1 MTHIKTLVAAI
12 TGLSFLSASAFGQTY
27 TKNQIGM
34 AMMRTNTIALDHG
47 KIKSGYNSVWAHL
60 RGDFRM
66 SEVNPELV
74 RRHESKFVS
83 SSAYF
88 KRTIER
94 SRPYMYHI
102 SNEVAKRNMPA
113 EIALLPFIESA
124 YVTKAKSHVGASG
137 LWQFMPATG
146 RHYGLEQTPMYD
158 GRHDIYAATDAALN
172 YLQYL
177 HGLFGDWSLALAA
190 YNWGEGNVGRA
201 VNRARAQGLEP
212 VYENLRMPNET
223 RNYVPKLLAVRNI
236 VNNPEYFGMS
246 FADLDNKPFFKAVD
260 IDQPIDLSAAVRL
273 ANISQAEFD
282 ALNPAFKS
290 PVYIPKTGRKLLLP
304 ATAIATFERNYKK
317 ADRASLLSWDV
328 YTPYADTTLSSIAA
342 ETGMSTAELKR
353 LNGLSKENVAAGRSL
368 LIAKNRFSGSPAA
381 VPANFAALD
390 ADINPNDNKLQT
402 VPNLNIA
409 VTETTFKPSRQT
421 VDIQTAS
428 AAQPA
433 PDTLR
438 PPVQTAAVDFTK
450 QTAQAAA
457 PAVTNQP
464 VASVPAAPSTD
475 EVEDRIRQLA
485 SASASQNA
493 PQPATAAMADGGNNE
508 LLMTFVQESGLSENS
523 DTVTVADSSPN
534 QLENEQAAQEAAE
547 RSRQAKLAAERAKQQ
562 KQAAEARALAAAKN
576 SGTPTTHK
584 VGSGDT
590 LFNIAKRYDMNVAD
604 LIASNNIK
612 GNTIHTGQ
620 ILKVAAAKGKQ
631 TAKASV
637 QPVSYTVRQGDT
649 LTDIA
654 RRFNVNVNDVRRWN
668 NNSSNIR
675 PGQNCKAANHSFP
688 FSDGLCHT
696 TGRLKTFTTR
706 QNRKDP
712 WHKSPPKSSK
722 PTTSE
727 ASSAKRLPKKP
738 PT

>member
-12 TGLSFLSASAFGQTY
+12 TGLSFFSAPAFGQTY

-47 KIKSGYNSVWAHL
+47 KIKSGHNSVWAHL
-60 RGDFRM
+60 RSDFRM

-146 RHYGLEQTPMYD
+146 RHYGLEQTPLYD

-353 LNGLSKENVAAGRSL
+353 LNGLSKESVAAGRSL

-450 QTAQAAA
+450 QTAQSAA
-457 PAVTNQP
+457 PTVTNHP
-464 VASVPAAPSTD
+464 VAVAPAAPSTD

-493 PQPATAAMADGGNNE
+493 PQPATAAVADGGNNE

-523 DTVTVADSSPN
+523 DTVTVADSNSI

-668 NNSSNIR
+668 NNSSNIK
-675 PGQNCKAANHSFP
+675 PGQNIKLQGS
-688 FSDGLCHT
+688 
-696 TGRLKTFTTR
+696 
-706 QNRKDP
+706 
-712 WHKSPPKSSK
+712 
-722 PTTSE
+722 
-727 ASSAKRLPKKP
+727 
-738 PT
+738 

>member
-12 TGLSFLSASAFGQTY
+12 TGLSFFSAPAFGQTY

-47 KIKSGYNSVWAHL
+47 KIKSGHNSVWAHL

-146 RHYGLEQTPMYD
+146 RHYGLEQTPLYD

-201 VNRARAQGLEP
+201 VNHARAQGLEP

-353 LNGLSKENVAAGRSL
+353 LNGLSKESVAAGRSL

-457 PAVTNQP
+457 PTVTNQP
-464 VASVPAAPSTD
+464 VAAAPAAPSTD

-493 PQPATAAMADGGNNE
+493 PQPATAAVADGGNNE

-523 DTVTVADSSPN
+523 DTVTVTDSSPI

-668 NNSSNIR
+668 NNSSHIK
-675 PGQNCKAANHSFP
+675 PGQNIKLQGS
-688 FSDGLCHT
+688 
-696 TGRLKTFTTR
+696 
-706 QNRKDP
+706 
-712 WHKSPPKSSK
+712 
-722 PTTSE
+722 
-727 ASSAKRLPKKP
+727 
-738 PT
+738 

>member
-1 MTHIKTLVAAI
+1 
-12 TGLSFLSASAFGQTY
+12 
-27 TKNQIGM
+27 M

-47 KIKSGYNSVWAHL
+47 KIKSGHNSVWAHL
-60 RGDFRM
+60 RGEFRM

-146 RHYGLEQTPMYD
+146 RHYGLEQTPLYD

-353 LNGLSKENVAAGRSL
+353 LNGLSKESVAAGRSL

-421 VDIQTAS
+421 VEIQTAS

-450 QTAQAAA
+450 QTAQSAAPTVTNHPVAAA
-457 PAVTNQP
+457 
-464 VASVPAAPSTD
+464 PAAPSTD

-493 PQPATAAMADGGNNE
+493 PQPATASVADGGNNE

-523 DTVTVADSSPN
+523 DTVTVADSGAI

-547 RSRQAKLAAERAKQQ
+547 RSRQAKLTAERAKQQ

-668 NNSSNIR
+668 NNSSNIK
-675 PGQNCKAANHSFP
+675 PGQNIKLQGS
-688 FSDGLCHT
+688 
-696 TGRLKTFTTR
+696 
-706 QNRKDP
+706 
-712 WHKSPPKSSK
+712 
-722 PTTSE
+722 
-727 ASSAKRLPKKP
+727 
-738 PT
+738 

>member
-12 TGLSFLSASAFGQTY
+12 TGLSFFSAPAFGQTY

-47 KIKSGYNSVWAHL
+47 KIKSGHNSVWAHL

-102 SNEVAKRNMPA
+102 SNEVTKRNMPA

-146 RHYGLEQTPMYD
+146 RHYGLEQTPLYD

-433 PDTLR
+433 PDTTLR

-457 PAVTNQP
+457 PTVTNQP
-464 VASVPAAPSTD
+464 VAAAPAAPSTD

-668 NNSSNIR
+668 NNSSNIK
-675 PGQNCKAANHSFP
+675 PGQNIKLQGS
-688 FSDGLCHT
+688 
-696 TGRLKTFTTR
+696 
-706 QNRKDP
+706 
-712 WHKSPPKSSK
+712 
-722 PTTSE
+722 
-727 ASSAKRLPKKP
+727 
-738 PT
+738 

>member
-12 TGLSFLSASAFGQTY
+12 TGLSFFSAPAFGQTY

-47 KIKSGYNSVWAHL
+47 KIKSGHNSVWAHL

-146 RHYGLEQTPMYD
+146 RHYGLEQTPLYD

-246 FADLDNKPFFKAVD
+246 FADLENKPFFKAVD

-290 PVYIPKTGRKLLLP
+290 PVYIPKSGRKLLLP

-353 LNGLSKENVAAGRSL
+353 LNGLSKESIAAGRSL
-368 LIAKNRFSGSPAA
+368 LIAKNRFSGSPAPA
-381 VPANFAALD
+381 PANFAALD
-390 ADINPNDNKLQT
+390 TDTNPNDSKLQS
-402 VPNLNIA
+402 VPDLNIA
-409 VTETTFKPSRQT
+409 VTETVFKPSRQT
-421 VDIQTAS
+421 VEIQTAS
-428 AAQPA
+428 AAQSA
-433 PDTLR
+433 PDTLL
-438 PPVQTAAVDFTK
+438 PPVQTAAIDFTK

-457 PAVTNQP
+457 PTVTNQP
-464 VASVPAAPSTD
+464 VAAAPAAPSTD

-493 PQPATAAMADGGNNE
+493 PQPATAAVADGGNNE

-523 DTVTVADSSPN
+523 DTVADSGAI

-547 RSRQAKLAAERAKQQ
+547 RNRQAKLAAERAKQQ

-620 ILKVAAAKGKQ
+620 VLKVAAAKGKQ

-668 NNSSNIR
+668 NNSSNIK
-675 PGQNCKAANHSFP
+675 PGQNIKLQGS
-688 FSDGLCHT
+688 
-696 TGRLKTFTTR
+696 
-706 QNRKDP
+706 
-712 WHKSPPKSSK
+712 
-722 PTTSE
+722 
-727 ASSAKRLPKKP
+727 
-738 PT
+738 

>member
-12 TGLSFLSASAFGQTY
+12 TGLSFFSAPAFGQTY

-47 KIKSGYNSVWAHL
+47 KIKSGHNSVWAHM

-146 RHYGLEQTPMYD
+146 RHYGLEQTPLYD

-236 VNNPEYFGMS
+236 VNNPEYFGMN

-273 ANISQAEFD
+273 ADISQAEFD

-353 LNGLSKENVAAGRSL
+353 LNGLSKESVAAGRSL

-457 PAVTNQP
+457 PTVTNQP
-464 VASVPAAPSTD
+464 VAAAPSTD

-485 SASASQNA
+485 STSASQNA
-493 PQPATAAMADGGNNE
+493 PQPATAAVADGSNNE

-547 RSRQAKLAAERAKQQ
+547 RSRQAKLTAERAKQQ

-590 LFNIAKRYDMNVAD
+590 LFNIAKRYDMNAAD

-668 NNSSNIR
+668 NNSSNIK
-675 PGQNCKAANHSFP
+675 PGQNIKLQGS
-688 FSDGLCHT
+688 
-696 TGRLKTFTTR
+696 
-706 QNRKDP
+706 
-712 WHKSPPKSSK
+712 
-722 PTTSE
+722 
-727 ASSAKRLPKKP
+727 
-738 PT
+738 

>member
-12 TGLSFLSASAFGQTY
+12 TGLSFFSAPAFGQTY

-34 AMMRTNTIALDHG
+34 AMMRTNTIALDRG
-47 KIKSGYNSVWAHL
+47 KIKSGHNSVWAHL

-146 RHYGLEQTPMYD
+146 RHYGLEQTPLYD

-273 ANISQAEFD
+273 ADISQAEFD

-353 LNGLSKENVAAGRSL
+353 LNGLSKESVAAGRSL

-450 QTAQAAA
+450 QTAQTAA
-457 PAVTNQP
+457 PTVTNQP
-464 VASVPAAPSTD
+464 VATAPAAPSTD
-475 EVEDRIRQLA
+475 EIEDRIQQLA

-493 PQPATAAMADGGNNE
+493 PQPATASVADGGNNE

-668 NNSSNIR
+668 NNSSNIK
-675 PGQNCKAANHSFP
+675 PGQNIKLQGS
-688 FSDGLCHT
+688 
-696 TGRLKTFTTR
+696 
-706 QNRKDP
+706 
-712 WHKSPPKSSK
+712 
-722 PTTSE
+722 
-727 ASSAKRLPKKP
+727 
-738 PT
+738 

>member
-12 TGLSFLSASAFGQTY
+12 TGLSFFSAPAFGQTY

-47 KIKSGYNSVWAHL
+47 KIKSGHNSVWAHL
-60 RGDFRM
+60 RGEFRM

-146 RHYGLEQTPMYD
+146 RHYGLEQTPLYD
-158 GRHDIYAATDAALN
+158 GRHDIHAATDAALN

-177 HGLFGDWSLALAA
+177 YGLFGDWSLALAA

-223 RNYVPKLLAVRNI
+223 HNYVPKLLAMRNI

-260 IDQPIDLSAAVRL
+260 IDQPIDLSAVVRL

-353 LNGLSKENVAAGRSL
+353 LNGLSKESVAAGRSL

-390 ADINPNDNKLQT
+390 ADINSNDNKLQT

-450 QTAQAAA
+450 QTAQTAA
-457 PAVTNQP
+457 PTVTNQP
-464 VASVPAAPSTD
+464 VATAPAAPSTD
-475 EVEDRIRQLA
+475 EIEDRIQQLA

-493 PQPATAAMADGGNNE
+493 PQPATAAVADGGNNE

-523 DTVTVADSSPN
+523 DTVTVAVADSSPN

-668 NNSSNIR
+668 NNSSNIK
-675 PGQNCKAANHSFP
+675 PGQNIKLQGS
-688 FSDGLCHT
+688 
-696 TGRLKTFTTR
+696 
-706 QNRKDP
+706 
-712 WHKSPPKSSK
+712 
-722 PTTSE
+722 
-727 ASSAKRLPKKP
+727 
-738 PT
+738 

>member
-12 TGLSFLSASAFGQTY
+12 TGLSFFSAPAFGQTY

-47 KIKSGYNSVWAHL
+47 KIKSGHNSVWAHL

-146 RHYGLEQTPMYD
+146 RHYGLEQTPLYD

-201 VNRARAQGLEP
+201 VNHARAQGLEP

-273 ANISQAEFD
+273 ADISQAEFD

-353 LNGLSKENVAAGRSL
+353 LNGLSKESVAAGRSL

-457 PAVTNQP
+457 PTVTNQP
-464 VASVPAAPSTD
+464 VAAAPAAPSTD

-493 PQPATAAMADGGNNE
+493 PQPATAAVADGGNNE

-523 DTVTVADSSPN
+523 DTVTVADSNSI

-668 NNSSNIR
+668 NNSSHIK
-675 PGQNCKAANHSFP
+675 PGQNIKLQGS
-688 FSDGLCHT
+688 
-696 TGRLKTFTTR
+696 
-706 QNRKDP
+706 
-712 WHKSPPKSSK
+712 
-722 PTTSE
+722 
-727 ASSAKRLPKKP
+727 
-738 PT
+738 

>member
-88 KRTIER
+88 KRTIEL

-146 RHYGLEQTPMYD
+146 RHYGLEQTPLYD

-675 PGQNCKAANHSFP
+675 PGQNIKLQGS
-688 FSDGLCHT
+688 
-696 TGRLKTFTTR
+696 
-706 QNRKDP
+706 
-712 WHKSPPKSSK
+712 
-722 PTTSE
+722 
-727 ASSAKRLPKKP
+727 
-738 PT
+738 

>member
-12 TGLSFLSASAFGQTY
+12 TGLSFFSAPAFGQTY

-47 KIKSGYNSVWAHL
+47 KIKSGHNSVWAHL

-146 RHYGLEQTPMYD
+146 RHYGLEQTPLYD

-246 FADLDNKPFFKAVD
+246 FADLENKPFFKAVD

-273 ANISQAEFD
+273 ADISQAEFD

-290 PVYIPKTGRKLLLP
+290 PVYIPKSGRKLLLP

-353 LNGLSKENVAAGRSL
+353 LNGLSKESVAAGRSL

-457 PAVTNQP
+457 PTVTNQP
-464 VASVPAAPSTD
+464 VAAAPAAPSTD

-493 PQPATAAMADGGNNE
+493 PQPATASVADGGNNE

-523 DTVTVADSSPN
+523 DTVIVADSSPN

-620 ILKVAAAKGKQ
+620 SLKVAAAKGKQ

-668 NNSSNIR
+668 NNSSNIK
-675 PGQNCKAANHSFP
+675 PGQNIKLQGS
-688 FSDGLCHT
+688 
-696 TGRLKTFTTR
+696 
-706 QNRKDP
+706 
-712 WHKSPPKSSK
+712 
-722 PTTSE
+722 
-727 ASSAKRLPKKP
+727 
-738 PT
+738 

>member
-12 TGLSFLSASAFGQTY
+12 TGLSFFSAPAFGQTY

-47 KIKSGYNSVWAHL
+47 KIKSGHNSVWAHL
-60 RGDFRM
+60 RGEFRM

-146 RHYGLEQTPMYD
+146 RHYGLEQTPLYD

-353 LNGLSKENVAAGRSL
+353 LNGLSKESVAAGRSL

-421 VDIQTAS
+421 VEIQTAS

-450 QTAQAAA
+450 QTAQSAAPTVTNHPVAAA
-457 PAVTNQP
+457 
-464 VASVPAAPSTD
+464 PAAPSTD

-493 PQPATAAMADGGNNE
+493 PQPATASVADGGNNE

-523 DTVTVADSSPN
+523 DTVTVADSGAI

-547 RSRQAKLAAERAKQQ
+547 RSRQAKLTAERAKQQ

-668 NNSSNIR
+668 NNSSNIK
-675 PGQNCKAANHSFP
+675 PGQNIKLQGS
-688 FSDGLCHT
+688 
-696 TGRLKTFTTR
+696 
-706 QNRKDP
+706 
-712 WHKSPPKSSK
+712 
-722 PTTSE
+722 
-727 ASSAKRLPKKP
+727 
-738 PT
+738 

>member
-12 TGLSFLSASAFGQTY
+12 TGLSFFSAPAFGQTY

-47 KIKSGYNSVWAHL
+47 KIKSGHNSVWAHL
-60 RGDFRM
+60 RGEFRM

-146 RHYGLEQTPMYD
+146 RHYGLEQTPLYD

-246 FADLDNKPFFKAVD
+246 FADLENKPFFKAVD

-353 LNGLSKENVAAGRSL
+353 LNGLSKESVAAGRSL

-438 PPVQTAAVDFTK
+438 PHVQTAAVDFTK

-457 PAVTNQP
+457 PTVTNQP
-464 VASVPAAPSTD
+464 VAAAPAAPSTD

-493 PQPATAAMADGGNNE
+493 PQPATAAVADGGNNE

-523 DTVTVADSSPN
+523 DTVTVADSSAN

-620 ILKVAAAKGKQ
+620 ILKVAAAKSKQ

-668 NNSSNIR
+668 NNSSNIK
-675 PGQNCKAANHSFP
+675 PGQNIKLQGS
-688 FSDGLCHT
+688 
-696 TGRLKTFTTR
+696 
-706 QNRKDP
+706 
-712 WHKSPPKSSK
+712 
-722 PTTSE
+722 
-727 ASSAKRLPKKP
+727 
-738 PT
+738 

>member
-12 TGLSFLSASAFGQTY
+12 TGLSFFSAPAFGQTY

-47 KIKSGYNSVWAHL
+47 KIKSGHNSVWAHL
-60 RGDFRM
+60 RGEFRM

-146 RHYGLEQTPMYD
+146 RHYGLEQTPLYD

-246 FADLDNKPFFKAVD
+246 FADLENKPFFKAVD

-273 ANISQAEFD
+273 ADISQAEFD

-328 YTPYADTTLSSIAA
+328 YTPYADTTLSSIAV

-353 LNGLSKENVAAGRSL
+353 LNGLSKESVAAGRSL

-421 VDIQTAS
+421 IEIQTAS

-457 PAVTNQP
+457 PTVTNHP
-464 VASVPAAPSTD
+464 VAAAPAAPSTD

-493 PQPATAAMADGGNNE
+493 PQPATAAMAGGGNNE

-523 DTVTVADSSPN
+523 DTVADSGAI

-547 RSRQAKLAAERAKQQ
+547 RNRQAKLAAERAKQQ

-620 ILKVAAAKGKQ
+620 VLKVAAAKGKQ

-668 NNSSNIR
+668 NNSSNIK
-675 PGQNCKAANHSFP
+675 PGQNIKLQGS
-688 FSDGLCHT
+688 
-696 TGRLKTFTTR
+696 
-706 QNRKDP
+706 
-712 WHKSPPKSSK
+712 
-722 PTTSE
+722 
-727 ASSAKRLPKKP
+727 
-738 PT
+738 

>member
-12 TGLSFLSASAFGQTY
+12 TGLSFFSAPAFGQTY

-47 KIKSGYNSVWAHL
+47 KIKSGHNSVWAHL
-60 RGDFRM
+60 RGEFRM

-146 RHYGLEQTPMYD
+146 RHYGLEQTPLYD

-246 FADLDNKPFFKAVD
+246 FADLENKPFFKAVD

-353 LNGLSKENVAAGRSL
+353 LNGLSKESVAAGRSL

-450 QTAQAAA
+450 QTAQSAAPTVTNHPVAAA
-457 PAVTNQP
+457 
-464 VASVPAAPSTD
+464 PAAPSTD

-493 PQPATAAMADGGNNE
+493 PQPATAAVADGGNNE

-523 DTVTVADSSPN
+523 DTVTVADSSAN

-668 NNSSNIR
+668 NNSSNIK
-675 PGQNCKAANHSFP
+675 PGQNIKLQGS
-688 FSDGLCHT
+688 
-696 TGRLKTFTTR
+696 
-706 QNRKDP
+706 
-712 WHKSPPKSSK
+712 
-722 PTTSE
+722 
-727 ASSAKRLPKKP
+727 
-738 PT
+738 

>member
-12 TGLSFLSASAFGQTY
+12 TGLSFFSAPAFGQTY

-47 KIKSGYNSVWAHL
+47 KIKSGHNSVWAHL
-60 RGDFRM
+60 RGEFRM

-146 RHYGLEQTPMYD
+146 RHYGLEQTPLYD

-353 LNGLSKENVAAGRSL
+353 LNGLSKESVAAGRSL

-409 VTETTFKPSRQT
+409 VMETTFKPSRQT

-450 QTAQAAA
+450 QTAQTAA
-457 PAVTNQP
+457 PTVTNQP
-464 VASVPAAPSTD
+464 VATAPAAPSTD
-475 EVEDRIRQLA
+475 EVEDRIQQLA

-493 PQPATAAMADGGNNE
+493 PQPATAAVADGGNNE

-668 NNSSNIR
+668 NNSSNIK
-675 PGQNCKAANHSFP
+675 PGQNIKLQGS
-688 FSDGLCHT
+688 
-696 TGRLKTFTTR
+696 
-706 QNRKDP
+706 
-712 WHKSPPKSSK
+712 
-722 PTTSE
+722 
-727 ASSAKRLPKKP
+727 
-738 PT
+738 

>member
-12 TGLSFLSASAFGQTY
+12 TGLSFFSAPAFGQTY

-47 KIKSGYNSVWAHL
+47 KIKSGHNSVWAHL
-60 RGDFRM
+60 RGEFRM

-146 RHYGLEQTPMYD
+146 RHYGLEQTPLYD

-353 LNGLSKENVAAGRSL
+353 LNGLSKESVAAGRSL

-450 QTAQAAA
+450 QTAQSAAPTVTNHPVAAA
-457 PAVTNQP
+457 
-464 VASVPAAPSTD
+464 PAAPSTD

-493 PQPATAAMADGGNNE
+493 PQPATAAVADGGNNE

-523 DTVTVADSSPN
+523 DTVAVADSSTI

-675 PGQNCKAANHSFP
+675 PGQNIKLQGS
-688 FSDGLCHT
+688 
-696 TGRLKTFTTR
+696 
-706 QNRKDP
+706 
-712 WHKSPPKSSK
+712 
-722 PTTSE
+722 
-727 ASSAKRLPKKP
+727 
-738 PT
+738 

>member
-12 TGLSFLSASAFGQTY
+12 TGLSFFSAPAFGQTY

-47 KIKSGYNSVWAHL
+47 KIKSGHNSVWAHL

-146 RHYGLEQTPMYD
+146 RHYGLEQTPLYD

-273 ANISQAEFD
+273 ADISQAEFD

-353 LNGLSKENVAAGRSL
+353 LNGLSKESIAAGRSL
-368 LIAKNRFSGSPAA
+368 LIAKNRFSGSPATA
-381 VPANFAALD
+381 PANFAALD
-390 ADINPNDNKLQT
+390 TDTNPNDSKLQS
-402 VPNLNIA
+402 VPDLNIA

-457 PAVTNQP
+457 PTVTDQP
-464 VASVPAAPSTD
+464 VAAAPAAPSTD

-493 PQPATAAMADGGNNE
+493 PQPATASVADGGNNE

-523 DTVTVADSSPN
+523 DIVTVADNSPN
-534 QLENEQAAQEAAE
+534 QLENEQAAHEAAE
-547 RSRQAKLAAERAKQQ
+547 RSRQAKLAVERAKQQ

-668 NNSSNIR
+668 NNSSNIK
-675 PGQNCKAANHSFP
+675 PGQNIKLQGS
-688 FSDGLCHT
+688 
-696 TGRLKTFTTR
+696 
-706 QNRKDP
+706 
-712 WHKSPPKSSK
+712 
-722 PTTSE
+722 
-727 ASSAKRLPKKP
+727 
-738 PT
+738 

>member
-12 TGLSFLSASAFGQTY
+12 TGLSFFSAPAFGQTY

-47 KIKSGYNSVWAHL
+47 KIKSGHNSVWAHL
-60 RGDFRM
+60 RGEFRM

-146 RHYGLEQTPMYD
+146 RHYGLEQTPLYD

-273 ANISQAEFD
+273 ADISQAEFD

-353 LNGLSKENVAAGRSL
+353 LNGLSKESVAAGRSL

-457 PAVTNQP
+457 PTVTNQP
-464 VASVPAAPSTD
+464 VAAAPAAPSTD
-475 EVEDRIRQLA
+475 EVEERIRQLA
-485 SASASQNA
+485 SVSASQNA
-493 PQPATAAMADGGNNE
+493 PQPATAAVADGGNNE

-562 KQAAEARALAAAKN
+562 KQAAEARASTAAKN

-668 NNSSNIR
+668 NNSSNIK
-675 PGQNCKAANHSFP
+675 PGQNIKLQGS
-688 FSDGLCHT
+688 
-696 TGRLKTFTTR
+696 
-706 QNRKDP
+706 
-712 WHKSPPKSSK
+712 
-722 PTTSE
+722 
-727 ASSAKRLPKKP
+727 
-738 PT
+738 

>member
-12 TGLSFLSASAFGQTY
+12 TGLSFFSAPAFGQTY

-47 KIKSGYNSVWAHL
+47 KIKSGHNSVWAHL
-60 RGDFRM
+60 RGEFRM

-146 RHYGLEQTPMYD
+146 RHYGLEQTPLYD

-353 LNGLSKENVAAGRSL
+353 LNGLSKESVAAGRSL

-409 VTETTFKPSRQT
+409 VMETTFKPSRQT

-450 QTAQAAA
+450 QTAQSAAPTVTNHPVAAA
-457 PAVTNQP
+457 
-464 VASVPAAPSTD
+464 PAAPSTD

-493 PQPATAAMADGGNNE
+493 PQPATAAVADGGNNE

-523 DTVTVADSSPN
+523 DTVTVADSSAN

-668 NNSSNIR
+668 NNSSNIK
-675 PGQNCKAANHSFP
+675 PGQNIKLQGS
-688 FSDGLCHT
+688 
-696 TGRLKTFTTR
+696 
-706 QNRKDP
+706 
-712 WHKSPPKSSK
+712 
-722 PTTSE
+722 
-727 ASSAKRLPKKP
+727 
-738 PT
+738 

>member
-12 TGLSFLSASAFGQTY
+12 TGLSFFSAPAFGQTY

-47 KIKSGYNSVWAHL
+47 KIKSGHNSVWAHL
-60 RGDFRM
+60 RGEFRM

-146 RHYGLEQTPMYD
+146 RHYGLEQTPLYD

-246 FADLDNKPFFKAVD
+246 FADLENKPFFKAVD

-353 LNGLSKENVAAGRSL
+353 LNGLSKESVAAGRSL

-450 QTAQAAA
+450 QNAQAAA
-457 PAVTNQP
+457 PTVTNQP
-464 VASVPAAPSTD
+464 VAAAPAAPSTD

-523 DTVTVADSSPN
+523 DTVTVADSNSI
-534 QLENEQAAQEAAE
+534 QLENEQVAQEAAE

-668 NNSSNIR
+668 NNSSNIK
-675 PGQNCKAANHSFP
+675 PGQNIKLQGS
-688 FSDGLCHT
+688 
-696 TGRLKTFTTR
+696 
-706 QNRKDP
+706 
-712 WHKSPPKSSK
+712 
-722 PTTSE
+722 
-727 ASSAKRLPKKP
+727 
-738 PT
+738 

>member
-12 TGLSFLSASAFGQTY
+12 TGLSFFSAPAFGQTY

-47 KIKSGYNSVWAHL
+47 KIKSGHNSVWAHL

-146 RHYGLEQTPMYD
+146 RHYGLEQTPLYD

-353 LNGLSKENVAAGRSL
+353 LNGLSKESVAAGRSL

-450 QTAQAAA
+450 QTAQTAA
-457 PAVTNQP
+457 PTVTNQP
-464 VASVPAAPSTD
+464 VATAPAAPSTD
-475 EVEDRIRQLA
+475 EIEDRIQQLA

-493 PQPATAAMADGGNNE
+493 PQPATAAVADGGNNE

-523 DTVTVADSSPN
+523 DTVTVADSGAI

-547 RSRQAKLAAERAKQQ
+547 RNHQAKLAAERAKQQ

-668 NNSSNIR
+668 NNSSNIK
-675 PGQNCKAANHSFP
+675 PGQNIKLQGS
-688 FSDGLCHT
+688 
-696 TGRLKTFTTR
+696 
-706 QNRKDP
+706 
-712 WHKSPPKSSK
+712 
-722 PTTSE
+722 
-727 ASSAKRLPKKP
+727 
-738 PT
+738 

>member
-12 TGLSFLSASAFGQTY
+12 TGLSFFSAPAFGQTY

-47 KIKSGYNSVWAHL
+47 KIKSGHNSVWAHL

-146 RHYGLEQTPMYD
+146 RHYGLEQTPLYD

-353 LNGLSKENVAAGRSL
+353 LNGLSKESVAAGRSL

-457 PAVTNQP
+457 PTVTNQP
-464 VASVPAAPSTD
+464 VAAAPAAPSTD

-485 SASASQNA
+485 SASASQNT
-493 PQPATAAMADGGNNE
+493 PQPATASVADGGNNE
-508 LLMTFVQESGLSENS
+508 LLMTFVQKSGLSENS
-523 DTVTVADSSPN
+523 DTVTVADSGAI

-547 RSRQAKLAAERAKQQ
+547 RSRQAKLTAERAKQQ

-668 NNSSNIR
+668 NNSSNIK
-675 PGQNCKAANHSFP
+675 PGQNIKLQGS
-688 FSDGLCHT
+688 
-696 TGRLKTFTTR
+696 
-706 QNRKDP
+706 
-712 WHKSPPKSSK
+712 
-722 PTTSE
+722 
-727 ASSAKRLPKKP
+727 
-738 PT
+738 

>member
-12 TGLSFLSASAFGQTY
+12 TGLSFFSAPAFGQTY

-47 KIKSGYNSVWAHL
+47 KIKSGHNSVWAHL

-146 RHYGLEQTPMYD
+146 RHYGLEQTPLYD

-273 ANISQAEFD
+273 ADISQAEFD

-353 LNGLSKENVAAGRSL
+353 LNGLSKESVAAGRSL
-368 LIAKNRFSGSPAA
+368 LIAKNRFSGSPAT

-433 PDTLR
+433 PDALR

-457 PAVTNQP
+457 PTVTNQP
-464 VASVPAAPSTD
+464 VAAAPAAPSTD

-493 PQPATAAMADGGNNE
+493 PQPATAAVADGGNNE

-523 DTVTVADSSPN
+523 DTVTVADSGPN

-631 TAKASV
+631 TAKASA

-668 NNSSNIR
+668 NNSSNIK
-675 PGQNCKAANHSFP
+675 PGQNIKLQGS
-688 FSDGLCHT
+688 
-696 TGRLKTFTTR
+696 
-706 QNRKDP
+706 
-712 WHKSPPKSSK
+712 
-722 PTTSE
+722 
-727 ASSAKRLPKKP
+727 
-738 PT
+738 

>member
-12 TGLSFLSASAFGQTY
+12 TGLSFFSAPAFGQTY

-47 KIKSGYNSVWAHL
+47 KIKSGHNSVWAHL

-146 RHYGLEQTPMYD
+146 RHYGLEQTPLYD

-246 FADLDNKPFFKAVD
+246 FADLENKPFFKAVD

-273 ANISQAEFD
+273 ADISQAEFD

-290 PVYIPKTGRKLLLP
+290 PVYIPKSGRKLLLP

-353 LNGLSKENVAAGRSL
+353 LNGLSKESVAAGRSL

-457 PAVTNQP
+457 PTVTNHP
-464 VASVPAAPSTD
+464 VAAAPAAPSTD

-493 PQPATAAMADGGNNE
+493 PQPATAAMAGGGNNE

-523 DTVTVADSSPN
+523 DTVTVADSNSI
-534 QLENEQAAQEAAE
+534 QLENEQTAQEAAE

-668 NNSSNIR
+668 NNSSNIK
-675 PGQNCKAANHSFP
+675 PGQNIKLQGS
-688 FSDGLCHT
+688 
-696 TGRLKTFTTR
+696 
-706 QNRKDP
+706 
-712 WHKSPPKSSK
+712 
-722 PTTSE
+722 
-727 ASSAKRLPKKP
+727 
-738 PT
+738 

>member
-12 TGLSFLSASAFGQTY
+12 TGLSFFSAPAFGQTY

-47 KIKSGYNSVWAHL
+47 KIKSGHNSVWAHL

-146 RHYGLEQTPMYD
+146 RHYGLEQTPLYD

-273 ANISQAEFD
+273 ADISQAEFD

-353 LNGLSKENVAAGRSL
+353 LNGLSKESVSAGRSL
-368 LIAKNRFSGSPAA
+368 LIAKNRFSGSPAT

-457 PAVTNQP
+457 PTVTNQP
-464 VASVPAAPSTD
+464 VAAAPAAPSTD

-493 PQPATAAMADGGNNE
+493 PQPATAAVADGGNNE

-523 DTVTVADSSPN
+523 DTVTVADSSPI

-631 TAKASV
+631 TAKASM

-668 NNSSNIR
+668 NNSSNIK
-675 PGQNCKAANHSFP
+675 PGQNIKLQGS
-688 FSDGLCHT
+688 
-696 TGRLKTFTTR
+696 
-706 QNRKDP
+706 
-712 WHKSPPKSSK
+712 
-722 PTTSE
+722 
-727 ASSAKRLPKKP
+727 
-738 PT
+738 

>member
-12 TGLSFLSASAFGQTY
+12 TGLSFFSAPAFGQTY

-34 AMMRTNTIALDHG
+34 AMMRTNTIALDRG
-47 KIKSGYNSVWAHL
+47 KIKSGHNSVWAHL

-146 RHYGLEQTPMYD
+146 RHYGLEQTPLYD

-353 LNGLSKENVAAGRSL
+353 LNGLSKESVAAGRSL

-409 VTETTFKPSRQT
+409 VTETAFKPSRQT

-457 PAVTNQP
+457 PTVTNQP
-464 VASVPAAPSTD
+464 VAAAPAAPSTD

-493 PQPATAAMADGGNNE
+493 PQPATAAVADGGNNE

-668 NNSSNIR
+668 NNSSNIK
-675 PGQNCKAANHSFP
+675 PGQNIKLQGS
-688 FSDGLCHT
+688 
-696 TGRLKTFTTR
+696 
-706 QNRKDP
+706 
-712 WHKSPPKSSK
+712 
-722 PTTSE
+722 
-727 ASSAKRLPKKP
+727 
-738 PT
+738 

>member
-12 TGLSFLSASAFGQTY
+12 TGLSFFSAPAFGQTY

-47 KIKSGYNSVWAHL
+47 KIKSGHNSVWAHL

-146 RHYGLEQTPMYD
+146 RHYGLEQTPLYD

-290 PVYIPKTGRKLLLP
+290 PVYIPKSGRKLLLP

-368 LIAKNRFSGSPAA
+368 LIAKNRFSGSPAT

-421 VDIQTAS
+421 INIQTAS

-457 PAVTNQP
+457 PTVTNQP
-464 VASVPAAPSTD
+464 VAAAPAAPPTD

-493 PQPATAAMADGGNNE
+493 PQPATAAVADGGNNE

-523 DTVTVADSSPN
+523 DTVAVANSGPN

-668 NNSSNIR
+668 NNSSNIK
-675 PGQNCKAANHSFP
+675 PGQNIKLQGS
-688 FSDGLCHT
+688 
-696 TGRLKTFTTR
+696 
-706 QNRKDP
+706 
-712 WHKSPPKSSK
+712 
-722 PTTSE
+722 
-727 ASSAKRLPKKP
+727 
-738 PT
+738 

>member
-12 TGLSFLSASAFGQTY
+12 TGLSFFSAPAFGQTY

-47 KIKSGYNSVWAHL
+47 KIKSGHNSVWAHL

-102 SNEVAKRNMPA
+102 SNEVTKRNMPA

-146 RHYGLEQTPMYD
+146 RHYGLEQTPLYD

-353 LNGLSKENVAAGRSL
+353 LNGLSKESVAAGRSL

-450 QTAQAAA
+450 QTAQTAA
-457 PAVTNQP
+457 PTVTNQP
-464 VASVPAAPSTD
+464 VATAPAAPSTD
-475 EVEDRIRQLA
+475 EIEDRIQQLA

-493 PQPATAAMADGGNNE
+493 PQPATAAVADGGNNE

-668 NNSSNIR
+668 NNSSNIK
-675 PGQNCKAANHSFP
+675 PGQNIKLQGS
-688 FSDGLCHT
+688 
-696 TGRLKTFTTR
+696 
-706 QNRKDP
+706 
-712 WHKSPPKSSK
+712 
-722 PTTSE
+722 
-727 ASSAKRLPKKP
+727 
-738 PT
+738 

>member
-12 TGLSFLSASAFGQTY
+12 TGLSFFSAPAFGQTY

-47 KIKSGYNSVWAHL
+47 KIKSGHNSVWAHM

-146 RHYGLEQTPMYD
+146 RHYGLEQTPLYD

-273 ANISQAEFD
+273 ADISQAEFD

-353 LNGLSKENVAAGRSL
+353 LNGLSKESVAAGRSL

-493 PQPATAAMADGGNNE
+493 PQPATASVADGGNNE

-523 DTVTVADSSPN
+523 DTVTVADSGAI
-534 QLENEQAAQEAAE
+534 QLENEQVAQEAAE
-547 RSRQAKLAAERAKQQ
+547 RNRQAKLAAERAKQQ

-668 NNSSNIR
+668 NNSSNIK
-675 PGQNCKAANHSFP
+675 PGQNIKLQGS
-688 FSDGLCHT
+688 
-696 TGRLKTFTTR
+696 
-706 QNRKDP
+706 
-712 WHKSPPKSSK
+712 
-722 PTTSE
+722 
-727 ASSAKRLPKKP
+727 
-738 PT
+738 

>member
-12 TGLSFLSASAFGQTY
+12 TGLSFFSAPAFGQTY

-47 KIKSGYNSVWAHL
+47 KIKSGHNSVWAHL
-60 RGDFRM
+60 RGEFRM

-146 RHYGLEQTPMYD
+146 RHYGLEQTPLYD

-273 ANISQAEFD
+273 ADISQAEFD

-353 LNGLSKENVAAGRSL
+353 LNGLSKESVAAGRSL

-450 QTAQAAA
+450 QTAQTAA
-457 PAVTNQP
+457 PTVTNQP
-464 VASVPAAPSTD
+464 VATAPAAPSTD
-475 EVEDRIRQLA
+475 EIEDRIQQLA

-493 PQPATAAMADGGNNE
+493 PQPATAAVADGGNNE

-523 DTVTVADSSPN
+523 DTVAVANSGPN

-668 NNSSNIR
+668 NNSSNIK
-675 PGQNCKAANHSFP
+675 PGQNIKLQGS
-688 FSDGLCHT
+688 
-696 TGRLKTFTTR
+696 
-706 QNRKDP
+706 
-712 WHKSPPKSSK
+712 
-722 PTTSE
+722 
-727 ASSAKRLPKKP
+727 
-738 PT
+738 

>member
-12 TGLSFLSASAFGQTY
+12 TGLSFFSAPAFGQTY

-47 KIKSGYNSVWAHL
+47 KIKSGHNSVWAHL

-146 RHYGLEQTPMYD
+146 RHYGLEQTPLYD

-353 LNGLSKENVAAGRSL
+353 LNGLSKESVAAGRSL

-402 VPNLNIA
+402 IPNLNIA

-438 PPVQTAAVDFTK
+438 LPVQTAAVDFTK

-457 PAVTNQP
+457 PTVTNQP
-464 VASVPAAPSTD
+464 IAAAPAAPSTD

-493 PQPATAAMADGGNNE
+493 PQPATAAVADGGNNE

-523 DTVTVADSSPN
+523 DTVTVADSSPK
-534 QLENEQAAQEAAE
+534 QLENE
-547 RSRQAKLAAERAKQQ
+547 
-562 KQAAEARALAAAKN
+562 
-576 SGTPTTHK
+576 
-584 VGSGDT
+584 
-590 LFNIAKRYDMNVAD
+590 
-604 LIASNNIK
+604 
-612 GNTIHTGQ
+612 
-620 ILKVAAAKGKQ
+620 
-631 TAKASV
+631 
-637 QPVSYTVRQGDT
+637 
-649 LTDIA
+649 
-654 RRFNVNVNDVRRWN
+654 
-668 NNSSNIR
+668 
-675 PGQNCKAANHSFP
+675 
-688 FSDGLCHT
+688 
-696 TGRLKTFTTR
+696 
-706 QNRKDP
+706 
-712 WHKSPPKSSK
+712 
-722 PTTSE
+722 
-727 ASSAKRLPKKP
+727 
-738 PT
+738 

>member
-1 MTHIKTLVAAI
+1 M
-12 TGLSFLSASAFGQTY
+12 
-27 TKNQIGM
+27 
-34 AMMRTNTIALDHG
+34 
-47 KIKSGYNSVWAHL
+47 
-60 RGDFRM
+60 
-66 SEVNPELV
+66 
-74 RRHESKFVS
+74 
-83 SSAYF
+83 
-88 KRTIER
+88 
-94 SRPYMYHI
+94 
-102 SNEVAKRNMPA
+102 
-113 EIALLPFIESA
+113 
-124 YVTKAKSHVGASG
+124 
-137 LWQFMPATG
+137 
-146 RHYGLEQTPMYD
+146 
-158 GRHDIYAATDAALN
+158 
-172 YLQYL
+172 
-177 HGLFGDWSLALAA
+177 
-190 YNWGEGNVGRA
+190 
-201 VNRARAQGLEP
+201 
-212 VYENLRMPNET
+212 
-223 RNYVPKLLAVRNI
+223 
-236 VNNPEYFGMS
+236 
-246 FADLDNKPFFKAVD
+246 
-260 IDQPIDLSAAVRL
+260 

-353 LNGLSKENVAAGRSL
+353 LNGLSKESIAAGRSL

-457 PAVTNQP
+457 PTVTNQP
-464 VASVPAAPSTD
+464 VAAAPAAPSTD

-493 PQPATAAMADGGNNE
+493 PQPATAAVADGGN
-508 LLMTFVQESGLSENS
+508 
-523 DTVTVADSSPN
+523 
-534 QLENEQAAQEAAE
+534 NEQAAQEAAE
-547 RSRQAKLAAERAKQQ
+547 RSRQAKLATERAKQQ

-675 PGQNCKAANHSFP
+675 PGQNIKLQGS
-688 FSDGLCHT
+688 
-696 TGRLKTFTTR
+696 
-706 QNRKDP
+706 
-712 WHKSPPKSSK
+712 
-722 PTTSE
+722 
-727 ASSAKRLPKKP
+727 
-738 PT
+738 

>member
-12 TGLSFLSASAFGQTY
+12 TGLSFFSAPAFGQTY

-47 KIKSGYNSVWAHL
+47 KIKSGHNSVWAHL

-146 RHYGLEQTPMYD
+146 RHYGLEQTPLYD

-246 FADLDNKPFFKAVD
+246 LADLDNKPFFKAVD

-353 LNGLSKENVAAGRSL
+353 LNGLSKESVAAGRSL

-457 PAVTNQP
+457 PTVTNQP
-464 VASVPAAPSTD
+464 VAAAPAAPSTD

-493 PQPATAAMADGGNNE
+493 PQPATAAVADGGNNE

-523 DTVTVADSSPN
+523 DTVTVADSGAN

-562 KQAAEARALAAAKN
+562 KQAAEARASAAAKN

-604 LIASNNIK
+604 LIANNNIK

-668 NNSSNIR
+668 NNSSNIK
-675 PGQNCKAANHSFP
+675 PGQNIKLQGS
-688 FSDGLCHT
+688 
-696 TGRLKTFTTR
+696 
-706 QNRKDP
+706 
-712 WHKSPPKSSK
+712 
-722 PTTSE
+722 
-727 ASSAKRLPKKP
+727 
-738 PT
+738 

>member
-12 TGLSFLSASAFGQTY
+12 TGLSFFSAPAFGQTY

-47 KIKSGYNSVWAHL
+47 KIKSGHNSVWAHL

-146 RHYGLEQTPMYD
+146 RHYGLEQTPLYD

-246 FADLDNKPFFKAVD
+246 FADLENKPFFKAVD

-273 ANISQAEFD
+273 ADISQAEFD

-290 PVYIPKTGRKLLLP
+290 PVYIPKSGRKLLLP

-368 LIAKNRFSGSPAA
+368 LIAKNRFSGSPAT
-381 VPANFAALD
+381 VPVNFAALD

-433 PDTLR
+433 PDALR

-457 PAVTNQP
+457 PTVTNQP
-464 VASVPAAPSTD
+464 VAAAPAAPSTD

-493 PQPATAAMADGGNNE
+493 PQPATAAVADGGNNE

-523 DTVTVADSSPN
+523 DTVTVTDSSPI

-547 RSRQAKLAAERAKQQ
+547 RSRQAKLATERAKQQ

-675 PGQNCKAANHSFP
+675 PGQNIKLQGS
-688 FSDGLCHT
+688 
-696 TGRLKTFTTR
+696 
-706 QNRKDP
+706 
-712 WHKSPPKSSK
+712 
-722 PTTSE
+722 
-727 ASSAKRLPKKP
+727 
-738 PT
+738 

>member
-12 TGLSFLSASAFGQTY
+12 TGLSFFSAPAFGQTY

-47 KIKSGYNSVWAHL
+47 KIKSGHNSVWAHL

-137 LWQFMPATG
+137 LWQFMPSTG
-146 RHYGLEQTPMYD
+146 RHYGLEQTPLYD

-201 VNRARAQGLEP
+201 VNRARTQGLEP

-246 FADLDNKPFFKAVD
+246 FADLENKPFFKAVD

-353 LNGLSKENVAAGRSL
+353 LNGLSKESVAAGRSL

-450 QTAQAAA
+450 QTAQTAA
-457 PAVTNQP
+457 PTVTNQP
-464 VASVPAAPSTD
+464 VATAPAAPSTD
-475 EVEDRIRQLA
+475 EIEDRIQQLA

-493 PQPATAAMADGGNNE
+493 PQPATAAVADGGNNE

-668 NNSSNIR
+668 NNSSNIK
-675 PGQNCKAANHSFP
+675 PGQNIKLQGS
-688 FSDGLCHT
+688 
-696 TGRLKTFTTR
+696 
-706 QNRKDP
+706 
-712 WHKSPPKSSK
+712 
-722 PTTSE
+722 
-727 ASSAKRLPKKP
+727 
-738 PT
+738 

>member
-12 TGLSFLSASAFGQTY
+12 TGLSFFSAPAFGQTY

-47 KIKSGYNSVWAHL
+47 KIKSGHNSVWAHL

-146 RHYGLEQTPMYD
+146 RHYGLEQTPLYD

-273 ANISQAEFD
+273 ADISQAEFD

-353 LNGLSKENVAAGRSL
+353 LNGLSKESVAAGRSL

-450 QTAQAAA
+450 QNTQAAA
-457 PAVTNQP
+457 PTVTNQP
-464 VASVPAAPSTD
+464 VAAAPAAPSTD

-485 SASASQNA
+485 SASASQNT
-493 PQPATAAMADGGNNE
+493 PQPATASVADGDNNE

-523 DTVTVADSSPN
+523 DTVTVADSGTI

-547 RSRQAKLAAERAKQQ
+547 RSRQAKLTAERAKQQ

-668 NNSSNIR
+668 NNSSNIK
-675 PGQNCKAANHSFP
+675 PGQNIKLQGS
-688 FSDGLCHT
+688 
-696 TGRLKTFTTR
+696 
-706 QNRKDP
+706 
-712 WHKSPPKSSK
+712 
-722 PTTSE
+722 
-727 ASSAKRLPKKP
+727 
-738 PT
+738 

>member
-12 TGLSFLSASAFGQTY
+12 TGLSFFSAPAFGQTY

-47 KIKSGYNSVWAHL
+47 KIKSGHNSVWAHL

-146 RHYGLEQTPMYD
+146 RHYGLEQTPLYD

-201 VNRARAQGLEP
+201 VNHARAQGLEP

-246 FADLDNKPFFKAVD
+246 FADLENKPFFKAVD

-273 ANISQAEFD
+273 ADISQAEFD

-353 LNGLSKENVAAGRSL
+353 LNGLSKESVAAGRSL

-457 PAVTNQP
+457 PTVTNQP
-464 VASVPAAPSTD
+464 VAAAPAAPSTD

-493 PQPATAAMADGGNNE
+493 PQPATAAVADGGNNE

-523 DTVTVADSSPN
+523 DTVTVTDSSPI

-668 NNSSNIR
+668 NNSSNIK
-675 PGQNCKAANHSFP
+675 PGQNIKLQGS
-688 FSDGLCHT
+688 
-696 TGRLKTFTTR
+696 
-706 QNRKDP
+706 
-712 WHKSPPKSSK
+712 
-722 PTTSE
+722 
-727 ASSAKRLPKKP
+727 
-738 PT
+738 

>member
-12 TGLSFLSASAFGQTY
+12 TGLSFFSAPAFGQTY

-146 RHYGLEQTPMYD
+146 RHYGLEQTPLYD

-353 LNGLSKENVAAGRSL
+353 LNGLSKESVAAGRSL

-421 VDIQTAS
+421 VEIQTAS

-450 QTAQAAA
+450 QTAQSAAPTVTNHPVAAA
-457 PAVTNQP
+457 
-464 VASVPAAPSTD
+464 PAAPSTD

-493 PQPATAAMADGGNNE
+493 PQPATAAVADGGNNE

-523 DTVTVADSSPN
+523 DTVTVADSGAI

-547 RSRQAKLAAERAKQQ
+547 RSRQAKLTAERAKQQ
-562 KQAAEARALAAAKN
+562 KQAAEARASAAAKN

-668 NNSSNIR
+668 NNSSNIK
-675 PGQNCKAANHSFP
+675 PGQNIKLQGS
-688 FSDGLCHT
+688 
-696 TGRLKTFTTR
+696 
-706 QNRKDP
+706 
-712 WHKSPPKSSK
+712 
-722 PTTSE
+722 
-727 ASSAKRLPKKP
+727 
-738 PT
+738 

>member
-12 TGLSFLSASAFGQTY
+12 TGLSFFSAPAFGQTY

-47 KIKSGYNSVWAHL
+47 KIKSGHNSVWAHL
-60 RGDFRM
+60 RGEFRM

-146 RHYGLEQTPMYD
+146 RHYGLEQTPLYD

-172 YLQYL
+172 YLHYL

-353 LNGLSKENVAAGRSL
+353 LNGLSKESVAAGRSL

-409 VTETTFKPSRQT
+409 VMETTFKPSRQT

-450 QTAQAAA
+450 QTAQTAA
-457 PAVTNQP
+457 PTVTNQP
-464 VASVPAAPSTD
+464 VATAPAAPSTD
-475 EVEDRIRQLA
+475 EIEDRIQQLA

-493 PQPATAAMADGGNNE
+493 PQPATAAVADGGNNE

-668 NNSSNIR
+668 NNSSNIK
-675 PGQNCKAANHSFP
+675 PGQNIKLQGS
-688 FSDGLCHT
+688 
-696 TGRLKTFTTR
+696 
-706 QNRKDP
+706 
-712 WHKSPPKSSK
+712 
-722 PTTSE
+722 
-727 ASSAKRLPKKP
+727 
-738 PT
+738 